1 MKHVYQ
7 YKFFAQLSASI
18 RIAYSSIWINS
29 SSKFKHVNQS
39 NYNVQTCALIRPA
52 YSNIIVS
59 MSQYNQHV
67 QTCASKKPNCS
78 SMIVSI
84 SQCNQQLEKCS
95 SNNTSQMTNDN
106 HNVQTRTSYN
116 LYVQTWVSIWIKIS
130 ILRHVRE
137 CNMISMHIHLHQSEQ
152 NVEAFPSIRRAS
164 LNIPINK
171 TFIFKHECQWEPCH
185 KHTPIWPAQSRMSV
199 SCRR

>member
-1 MKHVYQ
+1 M
-7 YKFFAQLSASI
+7 
-18 RIAYSSIWINS
+18 WINPTIM
-29 SSKFKHVNQS
+29 FKHVPWYDRHIQTLLSVWVNTTNMFKHVPQKNQIVQAWLS
-39 NYNVQTCALIRPA
+39 VLVNATNSLKNVPQNECLNTCIC
-52 YSNIIVS
+52 I
-59 MSQYNQHV
+59 
-67 QTCASKKPNCS
+67 
-78 SMIVSI
+78 
-84 SQCNQQLEKCS
+84 
-95 SNNTSQMTNDN
+95 NTSQMTNDN